1 MSVGRLK
8 AMAGPLQTL
17 TSGLKLGARSF
28 LPGRPELRRIARR
41 KLVLKAQAL
50 FRDELTFR
58 RNGFLWTG
66 AAASS
71 ITEAIYTSD
80 HYQDAHL
87 TELTDWLKA
96 HTPFQRPVV
105 VNVGANIGD
114 VALPLT
120 RFGKRVIAIEPN
132 PETFV
137 RLQRNVRQNGLESQ
151 VTCCAVAIAERV
163 GVAELVTAT
172 DPGNSEIRESNG
184 RLGFEGVD
192 QLVSVVSV
200 RTVRMD
206 DLLSELHIPPDDVA
220 LVWSDTQ
227 GFESQVI
234 ASGAG
239 LWQRGTPFWVELWP
253 KGLACHGGVEQFIG
267 LAERHFT
274 RIIPATRLG
283 SAPEPI
289 SQLRPLLAGLQ
300 NAEFTDAL
308 LLP

>member
-1 MSVGRLK
+1 MEVHGLNL
-8 AMAGPLQTL
+8 MAGPIQLL
-17 TSGLKLGARSF
+17 TSGLRLGARSL
-28 LPGRPELRRIARR
+28 LPGPLERRRFARR
-41 KLVLKAQAL
+41 MLALKTQAL

-66 AAASS
+66 ATASS

-87 TELTDWLKA
+87 TELTDWLGA
-96 HTPFQRPVV
+96 HTQFERPVV

-120 RFGKRVIAIEPN
+120 RLGKRVIAIEPN
-132 PETFV
+132 PETFA
-137 RLQRNVRQNGLESQ
+137 RLQRNVRQNGLDAQ
-151 VTCCAVAIAERV
+151 VTCCAIAVAAHA
-163 GVAELVTAT
+163 GAAELVTAT
-172 DPGNSEIRESNG
+172 DPGNSEIREKDG

-192 QLVSVVSV
+192 QQVSVVQV
-200 RTVRMD
+200 RTARLD
-206 DLLSELHIPPDDVA
+206 ELLPELNVPLHEVA

-239 LWQRGTPFWVELWP
+239 LWQHGTPLWVELWP
-253 KGLACHGGVEQFIG
+253 KGLVCHGGIEQFLG
-267 LAERHFT
+267 LAEQYFT
-274 RIIPATRLG
+274 RLLPADRLG
-283 SAPEPI
+283 SAPQPI
-289 SQLRPLLAGLQ
+289 SQLRPLLAELR

-308 LLP
+308 LIP